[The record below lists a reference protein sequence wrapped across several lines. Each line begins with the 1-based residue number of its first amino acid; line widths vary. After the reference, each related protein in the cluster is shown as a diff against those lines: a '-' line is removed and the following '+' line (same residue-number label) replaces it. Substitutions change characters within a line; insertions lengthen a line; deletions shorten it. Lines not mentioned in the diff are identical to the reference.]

1 MYQVWSHCYTVIG
14 MKRCLNILTTKND
27 NRQQCNG
34 IKYCLP
40 CKTRKPL
47 LILHNEY
54 WEIPYNLVGIRTVR
68 LSGHLFS
75 MMIHP
80 KEHRPPFTLYLN
92 SNLLQIL
99 IKQYSQLSLSIF
111 TNNNVMMKTTMT
123 TTLEK
128 IILPFRGILKFRIV
142 HEVKCIINF
151 TPMQHFY
158 LVIHVIFTGI
168 IDYHFN
174 APLP

>member
-1 MYQVWSHCYTVIG
+1 MTDRWTKLPSYYPSLFWPYYFHFQILINTLPFLKCPILNFFYILSFSSKTVEMDRTITCTFDFNVVHLKKLHMYQVWSHCYTVIG

-54 WEIPYNLVGIRTVR
+54 WEIPYDLVGIRTVR
-68 LSGHLFS
+68 LSGDLFS

-92 SNLLQIL
+92 SNLL
-99 IKQYSQLSLSIF
+99 
-111 TNNNVMMKTTMT
+111 
-123 TTLEK
+123 
-128 IILPFRGILKFRIV
+128 
-142 HEVKCIINF
+142 
-151 TPMQHFY
+151 
-158 LVIHVIFTGI
+158 
-168 IDYHFN
+168 
-174 APLP
+174 